1 MSISLYAHNSEAYQK
16 VMAMLLEKGK
26 AAVIHPTGTG
36 KSFIGFKLAQEHE
49 EERVCWLAPSD
60 YIFQT
65 QIENLLAAGGGY
77 PHNVSFYT
85 YARFMMMTRKE
96 IEQIKPA
103 YIILDEFHRCGAR
116 KWGEGVAR
124 LLAVYPDVP
133 TLGLSATHIRYLDN
147 QRDMADEL
155 FEGFVASEMTLGE
168 AIVRGILKA
177 PKYVLS
183 VYSYQKD
190 LAKYKEKIQ
199 NARTKAARDQAEQYL
214 EALRRALDKADGL
227 DETFKK
233 HIPNRAGK
241 YIVFCANVEHLYEM
255 IEHVP
260 KWFQGI
266 DPSAHVYSAYADN
279 PRADEEFEAFK
290 MDGSGHLKL
299 LFCVDMLNEGIH
311 IEGVDGVILL
321 RPTISPIVYK
331 QQIGRAFLAGS
342 KKDAVIFD
350 VAMNIENLYS
360 VGTVEQEM
368 QEAVN
373 FYRSTGQSQKIVTER
388 FRLYDEL
395 KECRVLFERL
405 DDTLSMPWE
414 VMYQSAQNYFKRY
427 GNLQVPRRYKTE
439 EGYALGNWIFAQRRI
454 RAGVRSGMLSDEQ
467 IAKLDAIGMIWEN
480 MRDVSWKK
488 NFSEA
493 RKWYEEKGNLNVAA
507 DTVTETGFC
516 LGAWIS
522 NLRFYRKYGISP
534 KYLTGERIE
543 ALDAIGMIWDTND
556 FLWERNYTAAQ
567 KYYAKHGDL
576 NVPSTYKTE
585 DGIHLGSWIRS
596 LRSARG
602 NGIGIVL
609 SEKQIADLDAIGM
622 EWEKVFTRKWE
633 TAYEE
638 AVLYY
643 REHGDLL
650 PPVKYVTKNGLRLG
664 RWVRRQRDAK
674 TSLSK
679 SQIEKLENIGMVW
692 EKTDTWE
699 TVYQTA
705 RAYFEEYG
713 NLRVPYDF
721 VSNGIWLQKWLNEQK
736 HIYLGKRQGKSLSKE
751 QIEKLEKIGMTWQSD
766 AEIAW
771 EEQYESAAIFYRQYG
786 HLRVPKEYR
795 GSGGKKLQPWIMVQR
810 KKGKAGALTEEQI
823 EKLDAI
829 GAV

>member
-1 MSISLYAHNSEAYQK
+1 MGISLYAHNSEAYQN
-16 VMAMLLEKGK
+16 VMTMLLEKGK

-36 KSFIGFKLAQEHE
+36 KSFIGFKLAEDHK

-77 PHNVSFYT
+77 PHNVSFCT
-85 YARFMMMTRKE
+85 YARLMMMTKEE

-103 YIILDEFHRCGAR
+103 YIILDEFHRCGAK

-124 LLAVYPDVP
+124 LLAAYPDVP

-155 FEGFVASEMTLGE
+155 FGGFVASEMTLGE

-190 LAKYKEKIQ
+190 LLKYKEKIQ
-199 NARTKAARDQAEQYL
+199 NARTKAAREKAEEYL

-233 HIPNRAGK
+233 HIPNRSGK

-260 KWFQGI
+260 EWFQGI
-266 DPSAHVYSAYADN
+266 DSSPHVYSAYADN
-279 PRADEEFEAFK
+279 PRAGEAFEDFK
-290 MDGSGHLKL
+290 ADDSSHLKL

-321 RPTISPIVYK
+321 RPTVSPIVYK

-360 VGTVEQEM
+360 IGTIEEEM

-373 FYRSTGQSQKIVTER
+373 FYRAAGQAQRIVTER

-395 KECRVLFERL
+395 KECRVLFEKLNNTL
-405 DDTLSMPWE
+405 DMPWE
-414 VMYQSAQNYFKRY
+414 VMYQAAENYFKRY

-439 EGYALGNWIFAQRRI
+439 EGYALGNWIFTQRRI
-454 RAGVRSGMLSDEQ
+454 RAGARSGMLDDER

-480 MRDVSWKK
+480 MRDASWKK

-493 RKWYEEKGNLNVAA
+493 RKWYEETGNLHVAA
-507 DTVTETGFC
+507 DTVTETGFR

-522 NLRFYRKYGISP
+522 SLRCYRKYGMSSG
-534 KYLTGERIE
+534 YLTEARIE
-543 ALDAIGMIWDTND
+543 ELNGIGMIWDAND
-556 FLWERNYTAAQ
+556 FLWERNYAAAQ
-567 KYYAKHGDL
+567 KYYAEHGDL

-596 LRSARG
+596 LRNAKKG
-602 NGIGIVL
+602 GTGADL
-609 SEKQIADLDAIGM
+609 SEKQIADLSAIGM
-622 EWEKVFTRKWE
+622 EWEKVFARKWE

-638 AVLYY
+638 AVHYY
-643 REHGDLL
+643 KVHGDLL
-650 PPVKYVTKNGLRLG
+650 PPVKYETENGLRLG
-664 RWVRRQRDAK
+664 RWVRRQRDVKA
-674 TSLSK
+674 SLSK
-679 SQIEKLENIGMVW
+679 IQIEKLDNIGMVW
-692 EKTDTWE
+692 EKPDTWE
-699 TVYQTA
+699 TAYRAA
-705 RAYFEEYG
+705 REYFQKYG

-736 HIYLGKRQGKSLSKE
+736 HIYLGKRQGKSLSKD

-771 EEQYESAAIFYRQYG
+771 EEQYENAVIFYREYG

-795 GSGGKKLQPWIMVQR
+795 GRDGKKLQPWIMVQR
-810 KKGKAGALTEEQI
+810 KKGKAGALTKEQI